1 MGVRGRTVGSRSVV
15 LLSLALLT
23 ATACVGDPSAN
34 DSTDRPFT
42 RADVE
47 AIVLGPTDAP
57 DGTTYVDDASGF
69 NDLDAF
75 ARDEVERGHLVDDGF
90 QIGHVALFLPPASA
104 SGGPSSAPLTND
116 SVIVQGI
123 AGLFRDA
130 DGAGSSL
137 ERYVEDL
144 RTRQIPDA
152 IDIPADGLGDRS
164 FGLRGETPDG
174 SRVQIFVWR
183 IGNLLLAISG
193 SGPMTVEQVREL
205 ADLVDRRT

>member
-1 MGVRGRTVGSRSVV
+1 VWIG
-15 LLSLALLT
+15 LAMLT
-23 ATACVGDPSAN
+23 ATACTGGGDADDPDA
-34 DSTDRPFT
+34 RAFT

-47 AIVLGPTDAP
+47 TIVLGPDDAP
-57 DGTTYVDDASGF
+57 DGTTYVEHASGF
-69 NDLDAF
+69 DDLDAF

-90 QIGHVALFLPPASA
+90 QIGHVSLFLPPASA
-104 SGGPSSAPLTND
+104 TGGPSSEPLTND

-137 ERYVEDL
+137 ERYVDDL

-152 IDIPADGLGDRS
+152 EDIPADGLGDQS

-193 SGPMTVEQVREL
+193 SGPLTVEQVREL
-205 ADLVDRRT
+205 ADLVDGRT

>member
-1 MGVRGRTVGSRSVV
+1 MAARGRNGASASIALVG
-15 LLSLALLT
+15 LLLLT
-23 ATACVGDPSAN
+23 ATACIGGSADDPDA
-34 DSTDRPFT
+34 RPFT
-42 RADVE
+42 RTDVE
-47 AIVLGPTDAP
+47 TIVLGPNDAP
-57 DGTTYVDDASGF
+57 DGTTYVQDASGF

-104 SGGPSSAPLTND
+104 TGGPSSEPLTND

-137 ERYVEDL
+137 ERYVDDL
-144 RTRQIPDA
+144 RTRQIPGAADVS
-152 IDIPADGLGDRS
+152 ADGLGDQS

-174 SRVQIFVWR
+174 ARVQIFVWR
-183 IGNLLLAISG
+183 IGNLLLAVSG
-193 SGPMTVEQVREL
+193 SGAMTIEQVREL
-205 ADLVDRRT
+205 ADLVDGRT